1 MIDEIKKTLKSLK
14 GTLLMVSINNE
25 YLLDIVNKN
34 KDLTEV
40 YFLDRAKIFNGFSK
54 NKKVKNNTVKIRKL
68 KKKFK
73 NKLDYMVC
81 DVNGINI
88 DLNRVIYNT
97 YNIIG
102 KKIIF
107 YGIYD
112 PYDVDIIASKYE
124 RFGCTTK
131 KEIYKDS
138 FILEVNTSKIKVSK
152 LFIHKIG
159 DLFKDI
165 IEGIGNLL
173 VS

>member
-1 MIDEIKKTLKSLK
+1 MIQDVKKLLKDLK
-14 GTLLMVSINNE
+14 GTLLMVSIENQ

-34 KDLTEV
+34 KELYEV
-40 YFLDRAKIFNGFSK
+40 YYLDRSKLFNGF
-54 NKKVKNNTVKIRKL
+54 KKKKDKTRNVKLRKL

-73 NKLDYMVC
+73 NKLDYMLC

-112 PYDVDIIASKYE
+112 EYDVDRIASMYKRY
-124 RFGCTTK
+124 GCTCK
-131 KEIYKDS
+131 KEIYKDG
-138 FILEVNTSKIKVSK
+138 FILEVNTNKIKVTK
-152 LFIHKIG
+152 LFINKIG
-159 DLFKDI
+159 DLFKNI
-165 IEGIGNLL
+165 VEVIGNLL